1 METEMGSVHQL
12 LLQHGVEQ
20 ARRFAAGDKNGRLCV
35 DAAHEVL
42 SDERGQIGIAH
53 AGFAMAALPHKK
65 IDEAVWER
73 DGGHIKLLARI
84 IHRTARNRPRPPNS
98 WARDFIAKNFIKQ
111 PIRIV
116 VNDINGLALIAH
128 FS

>member
-73 DGGHIKLLARI
+73 DGA
-84 IHRTARNRPRPPNS
+84 TS
-98 WARDFIAKNFIKQ
+98 SF
-111 PIRIV
+111 
-116 VNDINGLALIAH
+116 
-128 FS
+128 

>member
-20 ARRFAAGDKNGRLCV
+20 ARRIATGDKNGRLCI

-53 AGFAMAALPHKK
+53 AGFAMAALPHKRTN
-65 IDEAVWER
+65 EAIWER
-73 DGGHIKLLARI
+73 DGGQVKLLVE
-84 IHRTARNRPRPPNS
+84 S
-98 WARDFIAKNFIKQ
+98 GLDSSKQ
-111 PIRIV
+111 PGATHEIFLACC
-116 VNDINGLALIAH
+116 GLTYDDAPSRLRGMEH
-128 FS
+128 VD